1 MRGNAFINQDSL
13 RNLERLILILG
24 SIVLISGTLLLLSAG
39 LTRFKDNEARS
50 KNELTRQEIR
60 GLNETIEKSKRIKFT
75 SKQKQ
80 ELNIV
85 QASMDRLALENHCQL
100 QEVNSTNDTV
110 PLTTRY
116 KKGIEDKGWKQLAMT
131 GQVVGSLSNVMSFT
145 RALSMI
151 SVPIELAAIDLS
163 PVGGER
169 DSKVIAKITFQILKQ
184 EAPR

>member
-1 MRGNAFINQDSL
+1 MKGNAFINHDSL
-13 RNLERLILILG
+13 RNLEKLILVLG
-24 SIVLISGTLLLLSAG
+24 TTVLVSGTLLLVTAG
-39 LTRFKDNEARS
+39 LTRFRDIEAHS

-75 SKQKQ
+75 SNQKQ

-85 QASMDRLALENHCQL
+85 QGSMDRLASEHHCQL

-116 KKGIEDKGWKQLAMT
+116 KKGTDDKGWKQLAMT
-131 GQVVGSLSNVMSFT
+131 SQVVGSLSNVMAFT
-145 RALSMI
+145 RALAMI
-151 SVPIELAAIDLS
+151 SVPIELASIDIS
-163 PVGGER
+163 PIGTDR